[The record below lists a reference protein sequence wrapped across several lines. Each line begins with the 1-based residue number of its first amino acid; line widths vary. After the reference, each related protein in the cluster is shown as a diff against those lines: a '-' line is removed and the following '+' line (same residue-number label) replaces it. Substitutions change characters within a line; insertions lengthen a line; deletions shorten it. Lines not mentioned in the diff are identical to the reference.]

1 MNNYFYLS
9 VLFSSLF
16 LFSSCGK
23 GSDVNVIELGEE
35 AGYPEFAEVYLL
47 NNLNDSRGFCVDM
60 TGYKTNADVNK
71 ALQAHSCYS
80 YQGSVSVDQGFDV
93 SKISDGEFNLP
104 FFNVCMEV
112 ENAESSSGL
121 ILRGCDKNPK
131 QQFVFEDDGKIKP
144 VNDLSL
150 CLTASG
156 DYREGGGG
164 SPVHLIRDLFLSA
177 CDPSFSSRQSWGI
190 RSSN

>member
-9 VLFSSLF
+9 VLFCSLI
-16 LFSSCGK
+16 LLSSCDK
-23 GSDVNVIELGEE
+23 QSEVNVEVLVEE
-35 AGYPEFAEVYLL
+35 RGFVETAEVYLL

-71 ALQAHSCYS
+71 ALQTHSCYS

-93 SKISDGEFNLP
+93 SKISNGEFNLP

-112 ENAESSSGL
+112 ENTESSSGL
-121 ILRGCDKNPK
+121 ILRECNKNPK

-150 CLTASG
+150 CLTASD

-164 SPVHLIRDLFLSA
+164 SPVHLIRDLSLLA
-177 CDPSFSSRQSWGI
+177 CGDSFSTRQGWGL
-190 RSSN
+190 RSVN

>member
-1 MNNYFYLS
+1 MRVLS
-9 VLFSSLF
+9 IFFSCLIF
-16 LFSSCGK
+16 FSSCDK
-23 GSDVNVIELGEE
+23 QSEVDLVEPLEE
-35 AGYPEFAEVYLL
+35 RGFTETVEVYLL
-47 NNLNDSRGFCVDM
+47 NNLNDTRGFCIDM

-93 SKISDGEFNLP
+93 SKISNGEFNLP

-112 ENAESSSGL
+112 ESAESSSGL

-164 SPVHLIRDLFLSA
+164 SPVHLIRDLSMSA
-177 CDPSFSSRQSWGI
+177 CDESLSTRQSWGF

>member
-1 MNNYFYLS
+1 M
-9 VLFSSLF
+9 SLT
-16 LFSSCGK
+16 SCNK
-23 GSDVNVIELGEE
+23 QSEADIVEPDEE
-35 AGYPEFAEVYLL
+35 AAYPETAEVYLL
-47 NNLNDSRGFCVDM
+47 NNLNDTRGFCIDM
-60 TGYKTNADVNK
+60 TGYKTNADINK

-93 SKISDGEFNLP
+93 SKISNGEFSLP

-112 ENAESSSGL
+112 ENADSSSGL

-144 VNDLSL
+144 VGSLSL
-150 CLTASG
+150 CLTASD

-164 SPVHLIRDLFLSA
+164 SPVHLIRDLSMSD
-177 CDPSFSSRQSWGI
+177 CDDSFSTRQRWGF

>member
-1 MNNYFYLS
+1 MK
-9 VLFSSLF
+9 VLPVLLSSLI
-16 LFSSCGK
+16 LLSSCSK
-23 GSDVNVIELGEE
+23 GSSVGVEE
-35 AGYPEFAEVYLL
+35 PDEVSGYPETAEIYLL
-47 NNLNDSRGFCVDM
+47 NNLNDTRGFCIDM

-93 SKISDGEFNLP
+93 SKISNGEFNLP

-112 ENAESSSGL
+112 ENAETSSGL
-121 ILRGCDKNPK
+121 ILGGCDKSPK

-144 VNDLSL
+144 INDLSL

-156 DYREGGGG
+156 NYREGGGG
-164 SPVHLIRDLFLSA
+164 SPVHLIRDLSLLA
-177 CDPSFSSRQSWGI
+177 CDTSFSTRQVWGL
-190 RSSN
+190 RSVN

>member
-1 MNNYFYLS
+1 M
-9 VLFSSLF
+9 SLT
-16 LFSSCGK
+16 SCNK
-23 GSDVNVIELGEE
+23 QSEADVVESDEE
-35 AGYPEFAEVYLL
+35 TAYPETAEVYLL
-47 NNLNDSRGFCVDM
+47 NNLNDTRGFCIDM

-93 SKISDGEFNLP
+93 SKISNGEFSLP

-112 ENAESSSGL
+112 ENADSSSGL

-144 VNDLSL
+144 VGNLSL
-150 CLTASG
+150 CLTASD

-164 SPVHLIRDLFLSA
+164 SPVHLIRDLSISG
-177 CDPSFSSRQSWGI
+177 CDDSFSTRQRWGF